1 LGFLVAPP
9 PSGSWGDALIKFLR
23 TRTDGN
29 APRVLKIKGAIVDV
43 GKVELSIVGAFI
55 QQLHSD
61 SKDRFEK
68 ILHIFMGVLIE
79 DFIASITGVGTPTKK
94 NPVTV
99 FYDTALLMRQLGCSG
114 KLLQIATDE
123 LTRYLQDFGF
133 NISFLSGNETEVGG
147 ILDTILYLKDTGK
160 ELEGETAAAMAAG
173 EVAAST
179 LRSLQNS
186 LPERLA
192 KSNIFPANELE
203 QNAIANAAYQI
214 NELGFAESLS
224 RLLKKD
230 FEGP

>member
-1 LGFLVAPP
+1 
-9 PSGSWGDALIKFLR
+9 
-23 TRTDGN
+23 
-29 APRVLKIKGAIVDV
+29 
-43 GKVELSIVGAFI
+43 
-55 QQLHSD
+55 
-61 SKDRFEK
+61 
-68 ILHIFMGVLIE
+68 
-79 DFIASITGVGTPTKK
+79 
-94 NPVTV
+94 
-99 FYDTALLMRQLGCSG
+99 MRQLGCSG